1 VVIDRNHIVQVLRE
15 RGDET
20 HASEAERI
28 LPAQV
33 DPHEHAEVLLRLG
46 VNPQNLLDD
55 DVARLADKLDP
66 DDLTPYA

>member
-1 VVIDRNHIVQVLRE
+1 MIDRNHIVQVLRE
-15 RGDET
+15 RGDED
-20 HASEAERI
+20 HAPEAERI

-33 DPHEHAEVLLRLG
+33 DPAEHADALQRLG